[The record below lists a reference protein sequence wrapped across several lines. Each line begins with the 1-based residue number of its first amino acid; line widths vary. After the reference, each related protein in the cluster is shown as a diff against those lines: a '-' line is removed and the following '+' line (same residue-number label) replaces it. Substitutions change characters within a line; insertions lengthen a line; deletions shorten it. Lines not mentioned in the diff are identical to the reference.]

1 MIKKICTALLAVLT
15 TLTAG
20 TFLVVAAT
28 GAQAKG
34 GPGPGPYGSACPQL
48 RFFGIRGS
56 GEKPSDNSGYGPTIW
71 QMRFMLLQLFPGTAT
86 SAVDYPAID
95 VQWWNPNY
103 AIAYEKSVEVG
114 VQSLTNQY
122 DLFRANC
129 ATTPVVFA
137 GYSQG
142 VDVAYRVY
150 KSLPPSEQSR
160 IILTGLGDPHFNPA
174 QRWVDEG
181 SFNPK
186 LQSILVHFWGD
197 TPHSFPRGDA
207 NHVRSWCS
215 EGDPV
220 CNYSAGWLTACAL
233 MLPMHQCLHQIVY
246 IEGDYTL
253 EAAYWVYNAWTKI
266 T

>member
-103 AIAYEKSVEVG
+103 AIAYEKSVEAG

-186 LQSILVHFWGD
+186 LQSILVHFGGYAAFL
-197 TPHSFPRGDA
+197 PARRREPRPVLVLRGRPGVQLQRWLAHGLRVDA
-207 NHVRSWCS
+207 A
-215 EGDPV
+215 DAPV
-220 CNYSAGWLTACAL
+220 SAPDRVHRGG
-233 MLPMHQCLHQIVY
+233 LHTR
-246 IEGDYTL
+246 GGL
-253 EAAYWVYNAWTKI
+253 LGL
-266 T
+266 